1 MKILKRFFLLLLIL
15 IFTFNIGCSKVNGKD
30 TQSIKA
36 PDNYNLSIKG
46 TWKIENI
53 DILDD
58 EIENKDEILSL
69 KDSLISVSSNNLSI
83 FNKSFLNPTFKLKVV
98 DSNYILSYELNLT
111 LRDIIETESMVDIIS
126 LVASNNLIGEF
137 IVIDSDNGYLF
148 YSGVLLKLVREDDN
162 PRDIKESP
170 KMIETEVLD
179 EDYDSN
185 VGVMLALKTPRVEL
199 EDGTYTNSSYRTLWI
214 SFEDGKIQ
222 PILEKDNIIFPRIN
236 GIWIIQKNVDNNN
249 NQHIEYFTTRPI
261 DGREDSKILDESSI
275 NVYKDIN
282 FISNDYISIEK
293 YEGSDFK
300 NIFPIYQ
307 TLPIDNINS
316 KQGLSIEEIYSDEVN
331 EKYERDFNEALEGLS
346 IESSE
351 ELISTVDL
359 TNFTIKRIEGKW
371 SLIGKIGAKDTNEE
385 GVDYRISINPSK
397 RILNYDTLLIPW
409 KDLKSRFP
417 FIEDAYTSP
426 TGRIAIILFSNKLF
440 IYELEDRNIKGGPL
454 VAIDLNEDEEVIM
467 AEWASG
473 SYVDT
478 WNRAFKDG
486 REINKEED

>member
-1 MKILKRFFLLLLIL
+1 MKILKRILLLLFIL

-53 DILDD
+53 DILDE

-69 KDSLISVSSNNLSI
+69 KDSLISISSKNLSI
-83 FNKSFLNPTFKLKVV
+83 FNKSFSNPTFKLKVV

-111 LRDIIETESMVDIIS
+111 LKDIIETESMVDVIS

-137 IVIDSDNGYLF
+137 IVVDDNNGYLF
-148 YSGVLLKLVREDDN
+148 YSGVLLKLVREDES
-162 PRDIKESP
+162 PRDIEESS
-170 KMIETEVLD
+170 KMIEAEVLD

-185 VGVMLALKTPRVEL
+185 VGVMLALKTPRVKL
-199 EDGTYTNSSYRTLWI
+199 EDGTYTDSSYRTLWI
-214 SFEDGKIQ
+214 SFKDEEIQ
-222 PILEKDNIIFPRIN
+222 PILEKDYIIFPRIN
-236 GIWIIQKNVDNNN
+236 GIWAIQKNVENNN
-249 NQHIEYFTTRPI
+249 NNHTEYFTANPI
-261 DGREDSKILDESSI
+261 DGRDNSQILDKSEI

-293 YEGSDFK
+293 YEGKDFK
-300 NIFPIYQ
+300 NILPIYQ

-316 KQGLSIEEIYSDEVN
+316 KKGLSIEEIYSDEVK
-331 EKYERDFNEALEGLS
+331 EKYERDFNEALEVLSNEDSEGLRT
-346 IESSE
+346 
-351 ELISTVDL
+351 TVD
-359 TNFTIKRIEGKW
+359 FTKFTMKRIEGKW
-371 SLIGKIGAKDTNEE
+371 SLIGKIGSKNTNEQ
-385 GVDYRISINPSK
+385 GVDYKISINPSK

-426 TGRIAIILFSNKLF
+426 TGRIAIIIFNNKLF
-440 IYELEDRNIKGGPL
+440 IYEVEDRNIKGGPL
-454 VAIDLNEDEEVIM
+454 AVIDLNEGEEVIM
-467 AEWASG
+467 AEWGSG

-478 WNRAFKDG
+478 WARAFKDG
-486 REINKEED
+486 IEISKEE